1 MSIRQLTS
9 SLAQML
15 CSSFLLFVITSTV
28 NAQTNGSFGTPV
40 NAHAL
45 AATSQLRGTVV
56 DEQDAVVPD
65 AAVVLT
71 DLGGK
76 FRRRLTTDRD
86 GSFVVQLLAPANYTV
101 TVQHLGFVSAEVK
114 NVILKVNDRLAL
126 KIQLKVG
133 GVGGTV
139 TVDGTRFLRHTPE
152 IVTSLDG
159 KFVEN
164 LPISGKTLQPLVLL
178 TPGAVL
184 TKSIFT
190 EQGQFSVNGQRA
202 NANFFLVDGVSA
214 NIGVAA
220 GAGLGQ
226 SGAGSLPA
234 LSVLGTT
241 HSLFSMDS
249 LQEFKIQTSS
259 YSPEFGRTPGA
270 QVLITTRSGTNQFRG
285 SVFEYFRHDALEA
298 NDWFAN
304 RSLLH
309 ARLRHHDFG
318 GVFSGP
324 IVKDRTFLFLSYE
337 GLRSTS
343 PQIATREVPSL
354 AARQTAP
361 SSIKS
366 FLNAFPM
373 PNDKSTN
380 NGLAKFTAAY
390 SDPATVN
397 TAAVRIDA
405 KVNDSFTIFG
415 RYNYAPSAATQRGVA
430 SSLNTSLPSSL
441 NTSQHTFFETQTV
454 TAGLTLN
461 RPSGI
466 SNDLRINYS
475 RVTASKNYLLDDL
488 GGAIVPG
495 DAVFFPL
502 SVSSHDSMYGFSLGN
517 GSTFFVGKDIDNLQ
531 RQVNLVDN
539 LAIAKG
545 THALKFGVDYRQ
557 LFPVYGQR
565 RYNQLANFNG
575 VEGALTGTASSV
587 SIVTQDQVRLVFSN
601 LSAYAQDNW
610 RIRPRL
616 TLSYGVR
623 WELNPSPTGRGGRD
637 LLTALGVDNPSKLA
651 LAPLGTPHYHSG
663 YTNFAP
669 RAGLAYQL
677 FQNRGRETIIRAGFG
692 IFYDLGAGM
701 VANSASYFPYL
712 RRKNL
717 ANVTYP
723 LDGPSEEPRPFS
735 LKPPFSTVRVFVPNF
750 KLPMTMQW
758 NTSIEQS
765 LGASQALSVSYV
777 GAAGRRL
784 LRSEGIVNPNPNFQ
798 QVFVVSN
805 DATSDYH
812 ALQIQFQN
820 RLTKHFQAVAAYTWS
835 HSIDINSNDSF
846 SNIPSLQVNPALD
859 RGPSDFDVRHSFSAA
874 VTYDLP
880 TTNLRGISS
889 KLFGNWSLDTMLIA
903 RTSTPVEIFSGR
915 DNGYGLFNFRPD
927 RIENVPL
934 YVDDSNAPGGRVVNR
949 AAFAVP
955 KVSRQGTLGRNALRG
970 FPVFQTNFAVRRRLK
985 LTEQINLQLRA
996 EVFNLFN
1003 HPIFAD
1009 PVGDLGSGLFGQA
1022 PSTLGR
1028 SLGGGGS
1035 NGGLS
1040 PLYQLGG
1047 PRSVQ
1052 VGMKLEF

>member
-1 MSIRQLTS
+1 
-9 SLAQML
+9 ML
-15 CSSFLLFVITSTV
+15 SSSFLLFVITSTV
-28 NAQTNGSFGTPV
+28 NAQTNGSFETPV

-45 AATSQLRGTVV
+45 AATSQLKGTVV
-56 DEQDAVVPD
+56 DEQDAVVPG
-65 AAVVLT
+65 AAVLLT
-71 DLGGK
+71 DLSGK
-76 FRRRLTTDRD
+76 FRRRLTTDRE
-86 GSFVVQLLAPANYTV
+86 GSFVVHLLAPANYTV
-101 TVQHLGFVSAEVK
+101 TVQHLGFVPAEVK
-114 NVILKVNDRLAL
+114 NVVLKVNDRLAL

-133 GVGGTV
+133 VVGGTV

-164 LPISGKTLQPLVLL
+164 LPISGKTLQPLILL

-285 SVFEYFRHDALEA
+285 SVFEYFRHDAMEA

-304 RSLLH
+304 RSRLH

-324 IVKDRTFLFLSYE
+324 IVKDRSFLFLSYE

-361 SSIKS
+361 SSIKT

-373 PNDKSTN
+373 PNDASTN

-397 TAAVRIDA
+397 TVALRIDS
-405 KVNDSFTIFG
+405 KVNDNLTIFG

-430 SSLNTSLPSSL
+430 SSLNTPFLASSL
-441 NTSQHTFFETQTV
+441 NTSLRTFFDTQTL
-454 TAGLTLN
+454 TAGVTLA

-466 SNDLRINYS
+466 NNDLRINYS
-475 RVTASKNYLLDDL
+475 RVTASKKYLLDDL
-488 GGAIVPG
+488 GGAVVPD

-601 LSAYAQDNW
+601 LSAYGQDTW

-637 LLTALGVDNPSKLA
+637 LLTALGVDDPSKLA

-677 FQNRGRETIIRAGFG
+677 FQNRGRETILRAGVG

-723 LDGPSEEPRPFS
+723 LDAPSEEPRPFS
-735 LKPPFSTVRVFVPNF
+735 LNPPFSTVRVFVPNF
-750 KLPMTMQW
+750 KLPMTIQW

-812 ALQIQFQN
+812 ALQVQFQN

-880 TTNLRGISS
+880 TTNLHGVSS
-889 KLFGNWSLDTMLIA
+889 KLFGNWSLDAMLIG
-903 RTSTPVEIFSGR
+903 RTSTPVDIFSGR

-934 YVDDSNAPGGRVVNR
+934 YLNDPNAPGGKVINR

-955 KVSRQGTLGRNALRG
+955 KASRQGTLGRNALRG
-970 FPVFQTNFAVRRRLK
+970 FPLFQTNFSLRRRLK
-985 LTEQINLQLRA
+985 LSEQINLQLRA

-1022 PSTLGR
+1022 SSTLGR

-1052 VGMKLEF
+1052 LGLKLQF